1 MPELLHKPAIWFW
14 IALFIALVGTPIA
27 RQLAI
32 KFDILDHPRA
42 GQHKTHREPTPY
54 LGGLFLTIAVLIT
67 FAVCGTWL
75 PYENGATLGGITN
88 GIPREVNVPLACL
101 AIVYIFVLG
110 LLDDIGGSGQGYKMS
125 HIGVAGT
132 LLYLSG
138 IHVEWTPWHAVNYPL
153 TIFWLLGITNAAN
166 LMDNM
171 NGLSSGTGAIVAF
184 GYALLATLRNDPV
197 SAAIALALS
206 GGLLGFWVYNF
217 PKAKIFLGDAG
228 AMTLGFTLATLGLL
242 TGRPSENLGA
252 DPTIPQVL
260 ASIYMTSIFIAD
272 TFFVA
277 FSRGARKIHFWDGGK
292 DHTSHRFVNLGLTP
306 VQAVLAVYSLAA
318 ILTASAAAMY
328 FLPSAIHGGI
338 LAVVILS
345 GSIAFWHRLDRVPVK
360 S

>member
-1 MPELLHKPAIWFW
+1 MPDLLLKPAAWFW
-14 IALFIALVGTPIA
+14 IALLVSLAGTPVARLIA
-27 RQLAI
+27 IR
-32 KFDILDHPRA
+32 FDILDHPKS
-42 GQHKTHREPTPY
+42 GNHKTHNEPTPY
-54 LGGLFLTIAVLIT
+54 LGGLFLTLAVLVT
-67 FAVCGTWL
+67 FLVVGYQL
-75 PYENGATLGGITN
+75 PYANGALMGASSAGFD
-88 GIPREVNVPLACL
+88 REVHVPLACL
-101 AIVYIFVLG
+101 AIVYIFLLG
-110 LLDDIGGSGQGYKMS
+110 LYDDINGSGQGYKMT
-125 HIGVAGT
+125 HIGLAAT

-197 SAAIALALS
+197 SAALALALS

-217 PKAKIFLGDAG
+217 PKARIFLGDSG
-228 AMTLGFTLATLGLL
+228 AMTMGFVLAMLGLM
-242 TGRPSENLGA
+242 TGRPSANLGP

-260 ASIYMTSIFIAD
+260 AAIYMTGIFVAD

-292 DHTSHRFVNLGLTP
+292 DHTSHRFVNLGLTA

-318 ILTASAAAMY
+318 LMTFGAATMY
-328 FLPSAIHGGI
+328 FLPSVQQSGLLAALI
-338 LAVVILS
+338 LA
-345 GSIAFWHRLDRVPVK
+345 GSIAFWRRLDRVPVK